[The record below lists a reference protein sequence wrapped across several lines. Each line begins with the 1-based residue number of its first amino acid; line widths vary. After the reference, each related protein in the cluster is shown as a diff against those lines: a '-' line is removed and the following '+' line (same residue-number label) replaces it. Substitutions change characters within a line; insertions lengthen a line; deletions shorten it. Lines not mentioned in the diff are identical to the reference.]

1 MWKVNYLLIIK
12 YKVFINKKYEWE
24 REREIERVV
33 VVERERVV
41 FELIRIFILYEF
53 YLELLNVFIDI
64 FL

>member
-1 MWKVNYLLIIK
+1 MN
-12 YKVFINKKYEWE
+12 E
-24 REREIERVV
+24 REREGDRKSSSSR
-33 VVERERVV
+33 ERERVV

>member
-1 MWKVNYLLIIK
+1 MR
-12 YKVFINKKYEWE
+12 E
-24 REREIERVV
+24 RERDIERVV
-33 VVERERVV
+33 VVERERERVV